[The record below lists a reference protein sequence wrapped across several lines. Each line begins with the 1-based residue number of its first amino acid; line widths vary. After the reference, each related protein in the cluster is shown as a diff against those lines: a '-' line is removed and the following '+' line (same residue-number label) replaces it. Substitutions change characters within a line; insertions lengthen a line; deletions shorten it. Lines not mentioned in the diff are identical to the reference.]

1 MATIAQLLTTLD
13 QLRDELAENLTSM
26 GVPSSSTEKLNVLV
40 PRVLQIPQTSVSVN
54 EFTLLDT
61 STSGSKSDTLNMFS
75 ETVYIY
81 ESADSTVLSLSDVV
95 DKWGGI
101 DAQNNY
107 IGDASSLY
115 GIMVDNW
122 TRTDCNT
129 GILISSPFSLN
140 TGKVHVTVNASLSD
154 WVNQTINLRLISAD
168 DLESA
173 KSKILA
179 SDFAYTST
187 FVFSGNTS
195 LRDHIISID
204 GISSGTY
211 FFYADGTTTSNSSN
225 FTYNK
230 LKILNY

>member
-13 QLRDELAENLTSM
+13 QLRDELAENLTSK

-40 PRVLQIPQTSVSVN
+40 PRVLQIPQTSGSVN

-81 ESADSTVLSLSDVV
+81 ESSDSTVLSLSDVV
-95 DKWGGI
+95 NKWGGI

-122 TRTDCNT
+122 TRNDCNT
-129 GILISSPFSLN
+129 GILISSPLPLN

-179 SDFAYTST
+179 SDFSYTST
-187 FVFSGNTS
+187 FIFAGNTS
-195 LRDHIISID
+195 LHDHIVSID